1 MTAGWLGRRELLAA
15 AGGAIALA
23 CTPARARGARAP
35 RVKRGGIL
43 RHVALEPWTFDI
55 HASPSPATQM
65 ISSLVR
71 RTLVRSVRDPRSGA
85 PDLGI
90 GPDLAVRWRVSP
102 DGRTYTFALRPAV
115 RWERKPPV
123 DGRELVAAD
132 VKYTLERA
140 LRRSPEAPRLGPI
153 DAVETPD
160 ARTVR
165 VQLRAP
171 FAPLLA
177 TLAEPWLAVLPPEV
191 EDRFGDFRA
200 AATLVGCGP
209 FSLAR
214 IEPGVKAVLE
224 RNPDYYQPRL
234 PHVDRL
240 DWIFLRDRATQLSLF
255 AAGQVDVPSHDASI
269 PRAAAAR
276 LAGGS
281 PPYHARFWDG
291 LGVGSLA
298 LRVDRP
304 PLADPRVRRALSLAV
319 DRRGWVT
326 EHLDGEGIAEPGP
339 LPAPM
344 REWRLPRRRLGEGA
358 RYLEHDPARARAL
371 LAEAGFPSGLSL
383 RCAHTASG
391 GPEPTTEM
399 QLLSRSFERVGVAL
413 TIVSVEPGAAAAP
426 PAPRPEETS
435 WAVSPAF
442 TDVDGFLYG
451 AFRSGHP
458 ANRSQVKD
466 PRLDELLEAERQAV
480 SRGARRQ
487 AVADI
492 QRHVAERVYYIYTPS
507 PRSLAAWAP
516 WVRDYAPR
524 SSLDRGAQ
532 LEAVWLDR

>member
-1 MTAGWLGRRELLAA
+1 MTAGRLGRRELLAA
-15 AGGAIALA
+15 GGGAVALA
-23 CTPARARGARAP
+23 LAPPAARAARAP

-43 RHVALEPWTFDI
+43 KHVALEPWTFDI

-65 ISSLVR
+65 ASSLVR
-71 RTLVRSVRDPRSGA
+71 RTLVRCARDPRSGA
-85 PDLGI
+85 PDLAI
-90 GPDLAVRWRVSP
+90 APDLAARWRVSP
-102 DGRTYTFALRPAV
+102 DGRTYTFGLRPGV
-115 RWERKPPV
+115 HWERKPPV

-153 DAVETPD
+153 NVVEAPD
-160 ARTVR
+160 PRTVR

-200 AATLVGCGP
+200 PASLVGCGP

-214 IEPGVKAVLE
+214 HEPGVKAVFE

-234 PHVDRL
+234 PLVDRI

-276 LAGGS
+276 LAGAS
-281 PPYHARFWDG
+281 PPYPVRFWDG

-304 PLADPRVRRALSLAV
+304 PLADPRLRRALSLAV
-319 DRRGWVT
+319 DRRGWVA
-326 EHLDGEGIAEPGP
+326 ERLDGEGIEDPGP

-344 REWRLPRRRLGEGA
+344 REWRLPRHRLGDGA
-358 RYLEHDPARARAL
+358 RWLEHDPARARAL
-371 LAEAGFPSGLSL
+371 LAEAGFPGGLSL
-383 RCAHTASG
+383 RCAYTPSG
-391 GPEPTTEM
+391 GPESATEM
-399 QLLSRSFERVGVAL
+399 QLLSRSFERAGVAL
-413 TIVSVEPGAAAAP
+413 TIVALEPGAAP
-426 PAPRPEETS
+426 VPRHEETS
-435 WAVSPAF
+435 WAMSPAF
-442 TDVDGFLYG
+442 TDVDGYLYG

-458 ANRSQVKD
+458 ANRSHVKD
-466 PRLDELLEAERQAV
+466 DRLDELLEAERQAV
-480 SRGARRQ
+480 TRAARRHV
-487 AVADI
+487 VADI
-492 QRHVAERVYYIYTPS
+492 QRRAAEGVYYLYTPS